1 MEPLGCG
8 PMWVRLWVARPVK
21 RTHRARARGTL
32 VLRLGLRGRDEAVL
46 TPPPPLWASGREALS
61 ESQALPLPPLPPF
74 PRAERRST
82 PLPPFSARPRLDLRR
97 GRWEGGRGDGPT
109 SGPLPPLF
117 GRCGGLFDAARFQ
130 ACFTPRTQWR
140 QHAPTDTT
148 HTHTGGGCRAH
159 CAHEHVRGGA
169 WCTLEAYATLEASSH
184 ARGVRRAGGVHHAVE
199 A

>member
-148 HTHTGGGCRAH
+148 HTHTLEAGAARTVRMNM
-159 CAHEHVRGGA
+159 CAGA
-169 WCTLEAYATLEASSH
+169 PGARWRRMPRWRRPAMQEAYAALEAYTTL
-184 ARGVRRAGGVHHAVE
+184 
-199 A
+199 